1 MQTINCEKITA
12 DGFEGV
18 GRLAILLRRRGRV
31 AGCIDLAGVTLR
43 PGPGDI
49 IAHVGPV
56 HGAGGPGIHPSD
68 TGVAGVQCVEDLL
81 AEVDRDER
89 PVMKQDDTTNR
100 NETVAVGI
108 IYPEVWWPQFFIFW
122 STSGD
127 EGM

>member
-1 MQTINCEKITA
+1 MQSIDGEEITA
-12 DGFEGV
+12 DTLEGE
-18 GRLAILLRRRGRV
+18 GRVAVLLWRRGRV
-31 AGCIDLAGVTLR
+31 AGGIDLAGVTLR

-108 IYPEVWWPQFFIFW
+108 IYAEVWWPQFFIFW
-122 STSGD
+122 STSGY